1 MLFYVNI
8 LFLFPLDFP
17 LFAFGY
23 VLLLLILYFWFPPDK
38 LGSVFNNKNNNLF
51 FTIIVSNNI
60 SKYVFLNITN
70 ISNIY
75 RILPP
80 QWK

>member
-38 LGSVFNNKNNNLF
+38 LGSGFNNK
-51 FTIIVSNNI
+51 
-60 SKYVFLNITN
+60 K
-70 ISNIY
+70 
-75 RILPP
+75 
-80 QWK
+80 